1 MYKIVKTYITK
12 ERLNGDTYEEEVVI
26 IANKLEISPGNY
38 IEIPHPITE
47 FIYKTANCFNSAKKK
62 ADTIVQFFNYTNG
75 QVDANNSDF
84 KTLKYEGIK
93 GLTWKHA
100 AGYLNHC
107 NEDLENSRNTVQAKA
122 NVIKELY
129 AFLDRSGVLENET
142 VKYVETVKNDTVV
155 ELVNAPFKHPDTYVK
170 FPPGI

>member
-129 AFLDRSGVLENET
+129 AFLDRSGGLDNET
-142 VKYVETVKNDTVV
+142 V
-155 ELVNAPFKHPDTYVK
+155 
-170 FPPGI
+170 